1 MNNEP
6 NGMRRFFR
14 AVFIALMAA
23 SAILPGR
30 IFAADAIDTL
40 FSYTS
45 FSGLA
50 ACSPE
55 TPPAASAGET
65 YPLGVFDVKPDRI
78 YYLLPSQVDMSQV
91 PPAPAAGS
99 AVDKED
105 LAGVLR
111 WQVER
116 TEAQCAAADAQS
128 GATYDDFFGEI
139 SPFENPAPA
148 EVKNIFQK
156 VRADTG
162 GIVYSQKEKYKRP
175 RPFQRDPAITPCIG
189 RESGHSYPSGHSAAA
204 RVFGLILSDLV
215 PASASRFMSY
225 ADQAALN
232 RVIGGVH
239 HPSDIEAGKNLGD
252 AIYTALKRNQRFN
265 TDMETL
271 RGNLKY

>member
-1 MNNEP
+1 MNKKTT
-6 NGMRRFFR
+6 GMRGSSC

-55 TPPAASAGET
+55 TVPAASAEET
-65 YPLGVFDVKPDRI
+65 YPLGVFDVKPDKI
-78 YYLLPSQVDMSQV
+78 YYLSPSQVDMSQV

-111 WQVER
+111 WQAER
-116 TEAQCAAADAQS
+116 TEAQCAAANAQAS
-128 GATYDDFFGEI
+128 ATYDEFFGEV
-139 SPFENPAPA
+139 SPFGNPAPA
-148 EVKNIFQK
+148 EVENIFKK
-156 VRADTG
+156 VRTDTG

-175 RPFQRDPAITPCIG
+175 RPFLRDPAITPCLG
-189 RESGHSYPSGHSAAA
+189 RENGYSYPSGHSATA

-215 PASASRFMSY
+215 PASASRFMAY

-252 AIYTALKRNQRFN
+252 ATYKALKQNRSFN

-271 RGNLKY
+271 RRNLKH